1 MHRRKSAA
9 LANRFVART
18 PGASPANFSA
28 MPPRSVAPTPARAAP
43 ALPADA
49 PAWLVGLAIFVVTLA
64 AYLPALRAAFIWN
77 DSDYV
82 TAPHLRSLHGLWRIW
97 FEIGATEQYYPL
109 LHGAFWVEHRLWGD
123 APIGYHLTNVLQHAL
138 AAWLFGLVLRRLAVP
153 GAWLAAFVFA
163 LHPVCVESVAWV
175 SEQKNTLSLVFYLLA
190 ALAYLRFDETRK
202 ASGYALASGLFV
214 AALLSKTTTAT
225 LPPALLVVFW
235 WRRGRLDGRR
245 DIVPLLPW
253 FALAAGMGLL
263 SAWVERTFVGA
274 DGADFALNFLQRCL
288 LAGRIIWFYL
298 GKLFWPADL
307 IFIYPR
313 WTMDAATGWLWLF
326 PAGVLAL
333 LATLWAM
340 RARSRAPLAALL
352 LFVGSLFPV
361 LGFFNVY
368 GFTFSFVADH
378 WQYLPS
384 LAVIALAAA
393 GLTVAWAR
401 WTGPLRWTA
410 QVALVGS
417 LGALTW
423 QQSRMYHDIETFYR
437 TTIAQNPEC
446 WMAHNNLGTL
456 LLERGAIDEAILHY
470 ERTLAIKPNAAK
482 AHNNLGTA
490 LRRLRRPVE
499 ALAHYEAAVRLEPR
513 FAISQNNLANALREA
528 GRSAEALLHH
538 AEAVRLDPGYAEAHN
553 NYGVT
558 LREVGRLPDA
568 LARFVEAARLD
579 VHSSQ
584 AQLNLALTLSL
595 LGRHEES
602 AKHYREARRLNPAL
616 PDLGAR

>member
-1 MHRRKSAA
+1 
-9 LANRFVART
+9 
-18 PGASPANFSA
+18 
-28 MPPRSVAPTPARAAP
+28 MPPRSATPTPARAAP
-43 ALPADA
+43 VFPADL
-49 PAWLVGLAIFVVTLA
+49 PAWLTGLAIFIVTLF

-82 TAPHLRSLHGLWRIW
+82 TAPHLRSLRGLWRIW
-97 FEIGATEQYYPL
+97 CEVGATEQYYPL
-109 LHGAFWVEHRLWGD
+109 LHSAFWVEHRLWGD
-123 APIGYHLTNVLQHAL
+123 APVGYHLANVLQHAL
-138 AAWLFGLVLRRLAVP
+138 AAWLFGCLLRRLAVP

-175 SEQKNTLSLVFYLLA
+175 SEQKNTLSLGFYLLA

-202 ASGYALASGLFV
+202 VSCYALASACFV
-214 AALLSKTTTAT
+214 LALLSKTTTAT

-245 DIVPLLPW
+245 DVAPLLPW
-253 FALAAGMGLL
+253 FALAAAMGLL
-263 SAWVERTFVGA
+263 SAWVERTFIGA
-274 DGADFALNFLQRCL
+274 DGADFALDFPQRGL
-288 LAGRIIWFYL
+288 LAGRIVWFYL
-298 GKLFWPADL
+298 GKLVWPADL

-313 WTMDAATGWLWLF
+313 WTVDAATGWRWWF

-333 LATLWAM
+333 LAALWTL

-368 GFTFSFVADH
+368 GFTYSFVADH

-384 LAVIALAAA
+384 LALIALASAE
-393 GLTVAWAR
+393 LTRAFAR
-401 WTGPLRWTA
+401 WPVPLRWI
-410 QVALVGS
+410 VRMVLVGT

-456 LLERGAIDEAILHY
+456 LLERGATDEAIVHY

-490 LRRLRRPVE
+490 LRTLRRPVE
-499 ALAHYEAAVRLEPR
+499 ALAHYERAVKLEAR
-513 FAISQNNLANALREA
+513 FAISQNNFANALREA
-528 GRSAEALLHH
+528 GRSAEALTHH

-568 LARFVEAARLD
+568 LARFAEAARLD
-579 VHSSQ
+579 PHSSQ
-584 AQLNLALTLSL
+584 AQLNLAFTLSL
-595 LGRHEES
+595 LGRDEES
-602 AKHYREARRLNPAL
+602 ARHYREARRLNPAL